1 MAYDDS
7 SRDEAIGW
15 LTAALGGPAI
25 AAQAH
30 RARTAGYTKVAD
42 HLLGWADLSVAILT
56 IVDSNDR
63 RRHLPSLC
71 ADEEE
76 L

>member
-1 MAYDDS
+1 VTYDDS

-15 LTAALGGPAI
+15 LTSALGGPAI

-30 RARTAGYTKVAD
+30 QARRAGYTKVAD
-42 HLLGWADLSVAILT
+42 HLLAWADGSVALLV
-56 IVDSNDR
+56 IVDIRDR
-63 RRHLPSLC
+63 QRHLASLR
-71 ADEEE
+71 AESE